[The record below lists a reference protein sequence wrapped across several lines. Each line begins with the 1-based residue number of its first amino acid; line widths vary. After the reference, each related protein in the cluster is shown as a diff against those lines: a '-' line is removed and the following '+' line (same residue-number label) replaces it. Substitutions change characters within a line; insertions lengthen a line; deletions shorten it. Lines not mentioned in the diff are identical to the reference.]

1 MILFREYLKALHDH
15 GVDFV
20 VIGGVAGALHGSPVA
35 TFDLDLCTTF
45 DEANLAKILAAL
57 RPLDPRI
64 RDRPDKMRL
73 PEDIERLKGLKNLC
87 LTTTLGNI
95 DFLGELP
102 GIGPYAEIRGR
113 SVEMDVGGFCVRVLD
128 LETLI
133 AAKKVANRDKDRIA
147 VRHLEAIQS
156 YMRKNQKLF
165 E

>member
-1 MILFREYLKALHDH
+1 MDSLLQILKRLTECK
-15 GVDFV
+15 VDYV
-20 VIGGVAGALHGSPVA
+20 LIGGMAAVAHGSPVI
-35 TFDLDLCTTF
+35 TQDVDVCTSF
-45 DEANLAKILAAL
+45 DEANLVKILAAL

-73 PEDIERLKGLKNLC
+73 PEDIERLEGLKNLY
-87 LTTTLGNI
+87 LVTTLGKI
-95 DFLGELP
+95 DLLGELP

-156 YMRKNQKLF
+156 YMRKNPKLF